1 MYLSTIVFKL
11 GLTVGLPCFISARP
25 LPGDTATGTPS
36 VEFTEQNH
44 LRALDAMRRSGHDGQ
59 ISHEPNLPSS
69 SDSDPDQSSSG
80 YCTELF
86 KDSEFPFPD
95 NTQWDLDHTDDEP
108 VHNGVGGWEGYN
120 YFKDDCPDTAP
131 NPGENCDVD
140 PLGGSKTGSICGY
153 AGESDDNDMGS
164 EFSAIDGAGEECYP
178 VSVFC
183 ESEDEYVH
191 APVELSNTEVRETL
205 PDVEGMNHSIET
217 QIVHHRES
225 DTESNYPT
233 SPKHI

>member
-1 MYLSTIVFKL
+1 
-11 GLTVGLPCFISARP
+11 
-25 LPGDTATGTPS
+25 
-36 VEFTEQNH
+36 
-44 LRALDAMRRSGHDGQ
+44 MRRSGHDGQ

-178 VSVFC
+178 SKDDGDNASDFAEHDYQTNVSDG
-183 ESEDEYVH
+183 E
-191 APVELSNTEVRETL
+191 
-205 PDVEGMNHSIET
+205 HSDFEMGPKMIRKNSSGA
-217 QIVHHRES
+217 INHHRKGRRPNP
-225 DTESNYPT
+225 DLKKTPKI
-233 SPKHI
+233 SPGTINKRRMGC